1 MKIGK
6 KTSSF
11 IPHPSSFIFKGDCLT
26 MTENGFEPEILAFCC
41 RHCAYAAAD
50 LAGGLRLDYPASVK
64 VVELPCTGKFDVLYA
79 LRAFEDGAD
88 GIMVAG

>member
-1 MKIGK
+1 MHFRSRVDYLEGYLV
-6 KTSSF
+6 TGNG
-11 IPHPSSFIFKGDCLT
+11 PLT
-26 MTENGFEPEILAFCC
+26 EGTHWEPNIIAFCC

-50 LAGGLRLDYPASVK
+50 LAGGLRLKYPASVK

-88 GIMVAG
+88 GVMIAG

>member
-1 MKIGK
+1 
-6 KTSSF
+6 
-11 IPHPSSFIFKGDCLT
+11 
-26 MTENGFEPEILAFCC
+26 MTDNGFEPSILAFCC

-50 LAGGLRLDYPASVK
+50 LAGSLRLEYPESIK